1 MLQVEGQYM
10 IRRLKE
16 DGLSIS
22 AISRRTGHCR
32 DTIRKYLY
40 DQEFKTYK
48 PRPIKDKILDPYKKY
63 IISRLDRYEDLSAV
77 VLYEEIQEM
86 GYEGSYS
93 TVKKFMRPI
102 KKSKRIEAECRYETK
117 PGVQGQVDWGE
128 LGTIEVDGDIRK
140 LYCFAM
146 ILGFSRMRY
155 MEVTLDTT
163 TETFIQCHMNG
174 FQFYGGYPREFLY
187 DNTKN
192 VVIKRALMS
201 SKSEF
206 NPQFQDFFRYY
217 GFMPRLCKPGIDG
230 AKTKGK
236 VESLV
241 KYIKGNFY
249 YGKEFADL
257 SDMEN
262 RSIHW
267 LDKVNRKDHGTT
279 KRPPIELLKEEKL
292 MPFDKKSP
300 FQIVRTEYRKIS
312 NDCYFSYLGNLYS
325 VPWKYAGCQAKLRIQ
340 NRNMMVFV
348 NDQNICEHT
357 KREGNGRIIRM
368 NEHFDGLQKA
378 IKDRNR
384 TNHEKRI
391 QSLKIVAPEVERRP
405 LVEYDIFTG
414 GDLNEQ

>member
-1 MLQVEGQYM
+1 
-10 IRRLKE
+10 
-16 DGLSIS
+16 
-22 AISRRTGHCR
+22 
-32 DTIRKYLY
+32 
-40 DQEFKTYK
+40 
-48 PRPIKDKILDPYKKY
+48 
-63 IISRLDRYEDLSAV
+63 
-77 VLYEEIQEM
+77 
-86 GYEGSYS
+86 
-93 TVKKFMRPI
+93 
-102 KKSKRIEAECRYETK
+102 
-117 PGVQGQVDWGE
+117 
-128 LGTIEVDGDIRK
+128 
-140 LYCFAM
+140 
-146 ILGFSRMRY
+146 
-155 MEVTLDTT
+155 
-163 TETFIQCHMNG
+163 MNG